1 MNEVFIAGRRLRIG
15 QETREVGEPVPEALF
30 FRERNKRAMLN
41 TGHLKEV
48 PFGSLSETQQEK
60 LVSYFENVKPK
71 HVGGGVYELPS
82 GKRVRGK
89 EEAFKEMDVYG
100 LFEDVADEGEQEEGA
115 NQDG

>member
-30 FRERNKRAMLN
+30 FRERIKRAMLN

-48 PFGSLSETQQEK
+48 PFDSLNDEQKEK
-60 LVSYFENVKPK
+60 LVIYTKGIKPI
-71 HVGGGVYELPS
+71 HVGGGTYELPS

-89 EEAFKEMDVYG
+89 EEAYKEM
-100 LFEDVADEGEQEEGA
+100 EDLGFPGDMDEESEQEEGA